1 MMLAL
6 TTSIQDCMGITVS
19 AVRQEKEF
27 KAIQIGNEEMKLLV
41 CVENLKESAKKA
53 TKTNK

>member
-1 MMLAL
+1 MMLL
-6 TTSIQDCMGITVS
+6 PLLFRIVWELTVS

-27 KAIQIGNEEMKLLV
+27 KAIQIGNEELKLLV
-41 CVENLKESAKKA
+41 CVENLKESTKKA